1 MADELFQDR
10 GEERKE
16 LDSNQNGLGLN
27 PLPGTKRITPT
38 SPSPLYTT
46 NPYPLS
52 LSLRFGM
59 RALALRTPL
68 RFRASSGFGYGPAT
82 VGRHTTPLKTRLY
95 NTAAANRPLSSS
107 RIECRSSRTT
117 CRPSLPSSSS
127 RKQYYSSSSEAVSS
141 QSGSGSGSGSGQSR
155 KTNNK
160 AVKYGIVGGV
170 LGVGAIVYS
179 DEVQHLYRAVART
192 GRVVSALAVCINE

>member
-16 LDSNQNGLGLN
+16 LDSNQNGLGLKRLQERN
-27 PLPGTKRITPT
+27 ELHTNLPL
-38 SPSPLYTT
+38 LYTT
-46 NPYPLS
+46 IPCLYVRS
-52 LSLRFGM
+52 GM

-82 VGRHTTPLKTRLY
+82 VGRHTTPLNTRLY
-95 NTAAANRPLSSS
+95 NTAVANRPLSSS

-117 CRPSLPSSSS
+117 CRPSLPPSS
-127 RKQYYSSSSEAVSS
+127 RKQYSSSSEAVSDDAKK
-141 QSGSGSGSGSGQSR
+141 QSESESGTGSGQSR
-155 KTNNK
+155 EKNNK
-160 AVKYGIVGGV
+160 ALKYGIVAGV
-170 LGVGAIVYS
+170 FGVGAIVYS
-179 DEVQHLYRAVART
+179 DEVQHLYRAATRT

>member
-1 MADELFQDR
+1 
-10 GEERKE
+10 
-16 LDSNQNGLGLN
+16 
-27 PLPGTKRITPT
+27 
-38 SPSPLYTT
+38 
-46 NPYPLS
+46 
-52 LSLRFGM
+52 M
-59 RALALRTPL
+59 RALAHRTPL

-82 VGRHTTPLKTRLY
+82 VGRHTTPLNTRLY
-95 NTAAANRPLSSS
+95 NTSVANRPLSFSK
-107 RIECRSSRTT
+107 IECRSSRTT

-127 RKQYYSSSSEAVSS
+127 RKQYYSTSSEAVSS
-141 QSGSGSGSGSGQSR
+141 QSASGSGSGSGSGQSR